1 MKDDIKVPLI
11 NDKIKYK
18 EEDNNKISK
27 INEDN
32 SDDEEENLLLD
43 KKVDKEVILK
53 NRIISKIFLLFFIQ
67 LSITFLFIYYAFNN
81 NKFNDLLKNHKEIF
95 YLSIGLTGI
104 ILFSSYKWEILLI
117 TVPFNYFFFLI
128 FTLSISYIICKIVIL
143 FTFKVISLLWT
154 LILIMILSLSIYSYN
169 FTKAIKI
176 IPAVI
181 FTSLILFTFSIV
193 IKFVSKIPIVNV
205 LLILLCLISL
215 AVYLVYDV
223 LSLIKEKKIDNKHYI
238 LVNVYL
244 YGDIF
249 RLFFKLIKFITKNFE
264 GSIDKDG
271 DNILNSLK
279 GISEDVEKGFKELKE
294 FDKKGDSDDDE
305 DDSGNGSDEDNDDEN
320 DSDEDKK
327 GKGKKGKKD
336 DKGKKGGKGKD
347 KKDDKGKKGGKG
359 KDKKEDK
366 KDKGKS
372 KNKKEDKKGGKKD
385 DKGKKGKDKKP
396 KKKEKD
402 FWDDE
407 DTDNFAKKAGEFFAD
422 MFSH

>member
-1 MKDDIKVPLI
+1 M
-11 NDKIKYK
+11 
-18 EEDNNKISK
+18 
-27 INEDN
+27 
-32 SDDEEENLLLD
+32 
-43 KKVDKEVILK
+43 
-53 NRIISKIFLLFFIQ
+53 
-67 LSITFLFIYYAFNN
+67 
-81 NKFNDLLKNHKEIF
+81 LKNHKELF
-95 YLSIGLTGI
+95 YLSIGLTGL

-181 FTSLILFTFSIV
+181 FTSLILFTFGIV

>member
-249 RLFFKLIKFITKNFE
+249 GLFFKLIKFISKNFE
-264 GSIDKDG
+264 DSVDKDG

-279 GISEDVEKGFKELKE
+279 GISEDVEKGFKEFKE
-294 FDKKGDSDDDE
+294 FDKKGDSDDDDE
-305 DDSGNGSDEDNDDEN
+305 DDSGNGSDED
-320 DSDEDKK
+320 SDEDKK
-327 GKGKKGKKD
+327 GKGKKG
-336 DKGKKGGKGKD
+336 

>member
-1 MKDDIKVPLI
+1 M
-11 NDKIKYK
+11 
-18 EEDNNKISK
+18 S
-27 INEDN
+27 
-32 SDDEEENLLLD
+32 
-43 KKVDKEVILK
+43 
-53 NRIISKIFLLFFIQ
+53 
-67 LSITFLFIYYAFNN
+67 
-81 NKFNDLLKNHKEIF
+81 
-95 YLSIGLTGI
+95 
-104 ILFSSYKWEILLI
+104 
-117 TVPFNYFFFLI
+117 
-128 FTLSISYIICKIVIL
+128 
-143 FTFKVISLLWT
+143 
-154 LILIMILSLSIYSYN
+154 LSLSVYSYN
-169 FTKAIKI
+169 YTKDIKI

-181 FTSLILFTFSIV
+181 YTSLILLSFSIL
-193 IKFVSKIPIVNV
+193 IKFVSKIPIINV
-205 LLILLCLISL
+205 LLILLCLICL

-271 DNILNSLK
+271 DNILNNLK

-305 DDSGNGSDEDNDDEN
+305 D